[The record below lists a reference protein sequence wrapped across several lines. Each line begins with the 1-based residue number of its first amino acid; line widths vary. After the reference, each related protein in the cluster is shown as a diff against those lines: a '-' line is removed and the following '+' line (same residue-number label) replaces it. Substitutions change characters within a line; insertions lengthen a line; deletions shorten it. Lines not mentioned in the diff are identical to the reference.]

1 MYADDIVLIAI
12 SISDLKKLLEI
23 CIAHFD
29 TIDMPFNIMKSMCMR
44 FWQVH
49 AILSYFININRQT
62 STCVRITN
70 TRVLEFY
77 IDL

>member
-29 TIDMPFNIMKSMCMR
+29 TIDMPLNIMKSKCMWFGKR
-44 FWQVH
+44 FKAHCTPIV
-49 AILSYFININRQT
+49 S
-62 STCVRITN
+62 V
-70 TRVLEFY
+70 
-77 IDL
+77 